1 MPWAGVDFRHY
12 LWFLLVCLCTPACL
26 THAFR
31 EGAMERSDG
40 GYGYDLSSSRCADE
54 VLLIEC
60 KYAST
65 LPQHVHQ
72 KEHY

>member
-1 MPWAGVDFRHY
+1 MPWAEVDVRHY

-26 THAFR
+26 TRAFR

-40 GYGYDLSSSRCADE
+40 GYGYDLCSSHCADE

-72 KEHY
+72 REHY